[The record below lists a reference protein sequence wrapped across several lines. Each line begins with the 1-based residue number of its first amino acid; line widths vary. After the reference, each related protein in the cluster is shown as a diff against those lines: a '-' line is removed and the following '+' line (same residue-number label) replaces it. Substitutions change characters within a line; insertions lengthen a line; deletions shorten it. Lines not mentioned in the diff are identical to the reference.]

1 MKISRRPMIAT
12 ILYGLMCGV
21 VFIPVSVVLSYMIS
35 WPEAFRLTI
44 WSYVALYGLLLTRW
58 GKRNPISIVFPLL
71 TLFIF
76 VFWGNSTSA
85 FLLLALGILSWIR
98 SGICFRKPL
107 VQMLGVELLV
117 SIGGG
122 ALVTYCAPHSTLIW
136 ASGGASVAYLAPHS
150 TLTWAM
156 GIWLFFLV
164 QSLYFV
170 LTGDARSEEDKLRL
184 DPFDEAKRQAE
195 RILSNGV

>member
-1 MKISRRPMIAT
+1 MKITRRPTIAT

-21 VFIPVSVVLSYMIS
+21 TFIPVSIVLSYMIY

-44 WSYVALYGLLLTRW
+44 WSYLALYGLLLTRW
-58 GKRNPISIVFPLL
+58 GKVNPISIVFPLL

-76 VFWGNSTSA
+76 VFWGNSNSA

-98 SGICFRKPL
+98 SGICFRRPL
-107 VQMLGVELLV
+107 AEMLGVELLIC
-117 SIGGG
+117 IGGG
-122 ALVTYCAPHSTLIW
+122 ALVAYFVPHSTF
-136 ASGGASVAYLAPHS
+136 
-150 TLTWAM
+150 TWAI

-170 LTGDARSEEDKLRL
+170 LTGDARSEEDKLKL

-195 RILSNGV
+195 RILSNGI

>member
-1 MKISRRPMIAT
+1 MIAT

-21 VFIPVSVVLSYMIS
+21 TFIPVSIVLSYVIY
-35 WPEAFRLTI
+35 WPEAFRLAI

-58 GKRNPISIVFPLL
+58 GKGSSISIVFPLL

-76 VFWGNSTSA
+76 VFWGHSNSA
-85 FLLLALGILSWIR
+85 FLLLTLGILSWIR
-98 SGICFRKPL
+98 SGICFRRPL
-107 VQMLGVELLV
+107 AKTLSIELLV

-122 ALVTYCAPHSTLIW
+122 VL
-136 ASGGASVAYLAPHS
+136 VAYFAPHS

-170 LTGDARSEEDKLRL
+170 LVGDIGNEEDIVRM
-184 DPFDEAKRQAE
+184 DPFEEAKSQAE

>member
-12 ILYGLMCGV
+12 ILYGLICAV
-21 VFIPVSVVLSYMIS
+21 IFVPVSIVLSYMIY

-58 GKRNPISIVFPLL
+58 GKGNPISIVFPLL

-76 VFWGNSTSA
+76 VFWGNSNSA

-98 SGICFRKPL
+98 SGICFRKSL
-107 VQMLGVELLV
+107 AEMLGVELLIC
-117 SIGGG
+117 IGGA
-122 ALVTYCAPHSTLIW
+122 ALVAYFAPHSTF
-136 ASGGASVAYLAPHS
+136 
-150 TLTWAM
+150 TWAM

-170 LTGDARSEEDKLRL
+170 LTGDVRNKEDKPRL

>member
-1 MKISRRPMIAT
+1 MKITRRPMIAT
-12 ILYGLMCGV
+12 ILYGLMCGATFV
-21 VFIPVSVVLSYMIS
+21 PVSIVLSYVIY
-35 WPEAFRLTI
+35 WPEAFRFAV

-58 GKRNPISIVFPLL
+58 GRGNPISIVFPLL

-76 VFWGNSTSA
+76 VFWGNSNSA
-85 FLLLALGILSWIR
+85 FLLLTLGILSWIR
-98 SGICFRKPL
+98 SGICFRRPL
-107 VQMLGVELLV
+107 AQMLGVELLIC
-117 SIGGG
+117 IGGG
-122 ALVTYCAPHSTLIW
+122 ALV
-136 ASGGASVAYLAPHS
+136 AYFAPHS

-170 LTGDARSEEDKLRL
+170 LVGDTTNEEDNVRV
-184 DPFDEAKRQAE
+184 DPFEEAKNQAE